1 MGKSAEEEQQV
12 AATVVSITSERNA
25 ERRRCGCGGISKRV
39 GVRCMAALIFSMAV
53 FLSAVF
59 WLPPFLQ
66 FADRGDLDLDP
77 RFRGHDI
84 VATFNVEKPVLL
96 LQDNILQ
103 LEDDIFAEI
112 NLATIR
118 VVILSVEP
126 LAGSN
131 SAKVVFAIDPD
142 AKNSKISTATE
153 SLIRESFESLVTHQI
168 SLRLTTSLFGDPFSF
183 EVLKFPGGI
192 TIIPRQSAFL
202 LQKVQIY
209 FNFTLN
215 YSIEQIQ
222 ANFDDLRSQLR
233 SGLRLS
239 SYENLYISLSNMRG
253 STVDPP
259 TIVQS
264 SVLLAIGNMPI
275 PRLKQLAQTITGS
288 HSKNLGLNN
297 TIFGRV
303 KQVRLSSILQHS
315 LNGSDGGGPSFSPS
329 PSPLPEPHHAHH
341 HHHHHHHQHHH
352 HHHHSHHHHFHNEHQ
367 PPMISPAPASHGSAH
382 SPRAVSPAHR
392 KISPV
397 HSKSSLSPAPEP
409 SYEARPPGCSF
420 GYKGKSSGNIGKQS
434 HIAPVPAEVW
444 APRHSV
450 VSPSPQAH
458 QVASHLHVVPVSSP
472 LPHAVYTHVQ
482 PPSTTESHTDN
493 PVQMSSVAPLPN
505 SSSAGLLPTARWAFT
520 VIFAII
526 LQL

>member
-25 ERRRCGCGGISKRV
+25 ERWRCGCGGISKRV
-39 GVRCMAALIFSMAV
+39 GVRCVAVLVFSMAV

-59 WLPPFLQ
+59 WLPPFLR

-96 LQDNILQ
+96 LQDNVLQ

-126 LAGSN
+126 LAGTN

-153 SLIRESFESLVTHQI
+153 SLIRESFESLVTRLI
-168 SLRLTTSLFGDPFSF
+168 SLRLTASLFGDPFSF

-192 TIIPRQSAFL
+192 TIIPLQSAFL

-233 SGLRLS
+233 SGLHLS

-264 SVLLAIGNMPI
+264 SVLLAIGSMPI

-288 HSKNLGLNN
+288 HSRNLGLNN
-297 TIFGRV
+297 TIFGKV

-315 LNGSDGGGPSFSPS
+315 LNGGDGGGPSFPPS
-329 PSPLPEPHHAHH
+329 PAPLPEPHHAHH
-341 HHHHHHHQHHH
+341 HHH

-367 PPMISPAPASHGSAH
+367 PPMISPAPATHGSAH

-397 HSKSSLSPAPEP
+397 HSKSSPSSAPEP

-420 GYKGKSSGNIGKQS
+420 GHKGKSSGNIGKQS
-434 HIAPVPAEVW
+434 HIAPVPAPAQ

-458 QVASHLHVVPVSSP
+458 QVASHPRVVPVSSP
-472 LPHAVYTHVQ
+472 LPHVVYTHVQ
-482 PPSTTESHTDN
+482 PPSATKSHTDN
-493 PVQMSSVAPLPN
+493 PVQTPPVAPSLN
-505 SSSAGLLPTARWAFT
+505 SSSAGLLPTARWAFM

>member
-1 MGKSAEEEQQV
+1 M

-25 ERRRCGCGGISKRV
+25 ERRCGCGGISKRV
-39 GVRCMAALIFSMAV
+39 GVRCVAVLVLSVAV
-53 FLSAVF
+53 FLSAMF

-103 LEDDIFAEI
+103 LEEDIFAEI

-142 AKNSKISTATE
+142 VKNSKISNATE
-153 SLIRESFESLVTHQI
+153 IIIRESFESLVTRQI
-168 SLRLTTSLFGDPFSF
+168 FLHLTSSLFGDPFSF
-183 EVLKFPGGI
+183 EVLKFPEGI
-192 TIIPRQSAFL
+192 TISPFQKAFP
-202 LQKVQIY
+202 LQRAQIY

-222 ANFDDLRSQLR
+222 AYFEDLRSQLR

-239 SYENLYISLSNMRG
+239 SNEILYISLSNVRG
-253 STVDPP
+253 STVASP

-264 SVLLAIGNMPI
+264 SVLLAIGNK

-288 HSKNLGLNN
+288 HSRNLGLNN
-297 TIFGRV
+297 TIFGKV

-315 LNGSDGGGPSFSPS
+315 LNGGDGAGPSLPPS
-329 PSPLPEPHHAHH
+329 PAPLPGPHHAH
-341 HHHHHHHQHHH
+341 HHH
-352 HHHHSHHHHFHNEHQ
+352 HHHHSHHHHFHQ
-367 PPMISPAPASHGSAH
+367 PPTISPAPATHDSAH

-397 HSKSSLSPAPEP
+397 HGKSSPSPAPQP
-409 SYEARPPGCSF
+409 SYEARPPGCRF
-420 GYKGKSSGNIGKQS
+420 GYKGKPSGSGKQS
-434 HIAPVPAEVW
+434 HVAPVPAPAL
-444 APRHSV
+444 APRYSG

-458 QVASHLHVVPVSSP
+458 HPRAVPVSSP
-472 LPHAVYTHVQ
+472 LPHVVYPHVQ
-482 PPSTTESHTDN
+482 PPSTTKHHTEN
-493 PVQMSSVAPLPN
+493 PVQTPSVAPSLN
-505 SSSAGLLPTARWAFT
+505 SSSAGLVPTAQWAFT
-520 VIFAII
+520 LIFAI
-526 LQL
+526 LLLL

>member
-1 MGKSAEEEQQV
+1 MGKGAEEEQQV

-25 ERRRCGCGGISKRV
+25 ERWRCGCGGVSKRV
-39 GVRCMAALIFSMAV
+39 GVRCVAALMLSVAV

-59 WLPPFLQ
+59 WLPPFLR

-112 NLATIR
+112 NHVATR

-126 LAGSN
+126 LGGSN

-142 AKNSKISTATE
+142 AKNSKISNTTE
-153 SLIRESFESLVTHQI
+153 SLIKESFESLVTRQLF
-168 SLRLTTSLFGDPFSF
+168 LRLTTSLFGDPFSF

-192 TIIPRQSAFL
+192 TIIPPQRAFL

-222 ANFDDLRSQLR
+222 ANFDDLISQLR

-239 SYENLYISLSNMRG
+239 SYENLYISLSNTRG
-253 STVDPP
+253 STVAPP

-264 SVLLAIGNMPI
+264 SVLLAIGNMPSM

-288 HSKNLGLNN
+288 HSGNLGLNN
-297 TIFGRV
+297 TIFGKV

-315 LNGSDGGGPSFSPS
+315 LNGGDGGGPSLPPS
-329 PSPLPEPHHAHH
+329 PAPLPEPHHA
-341 HHHHHHHQHHH
+341 HHH
-352 HHHHSHHHHFHNEHQ
+352 HHHHSHHHHFHNEHE
-367 PPMISPAPASHGSAH
+367 PPTISPAPATHDSAH

-397 HSKSSLSPAPEP
+397 HSKSSPSPAPEP
-409 SYEARPPGCSF
+409 SYEARPPGCRF
-420 GYKGKSSGNIGKQS
+420 GYKGKSSGNNGKQS
-434 HIAPVPAEVW
+434 HVAPVPAPAL
-444 APRHSV
+444 APRYSG

-458 QVASHLHVVPVSSP
+458 HPRRVPVSSP
-472 LPHAVYTHVQ
+472 LPHVVYSHVQ
-482 PPSTTESHTDN
+482 PPSTTENHTDK
-493 PVQMSSVAPLPN
+493 PVQTPSVATSPN
-505 SSSAGLLPTARWAFT
+505 SSSAGLVPAAQWAFT